1 MKNLVIVESPTKAKT
16 ISKFLGKNFIVK
28 SSFGHVRDLPKS
40 KLGVDLQH
48 DFEPQYIVS
57 RDKSKV
63 AKELKD
69 AAKKADGVLFATDED
84 REGEAISWHLA
95 AILGIDPAKAQR
107 IVFHEITKNAIIHAI
122 ENPRPLDLKMVDAQ
136 QARRVLDRLVGYELS
151 PFLWRKVA
159 RGLSA
164 GRVQSVAVRL
174 IVERE
179 REIKDFKAEEYWSV
193 EGVFNTPDTETLSA
207 KLHARAGKK
216 IDKLDIKNKSD
227 VDAILAELEKT
238 TYTIETVEEKKTK
251 RLPSPPFTTSTL
263 QQEANSH
270 LGFSAKQTMRLAQQL
285 YEGIELGSDGSVGLI
300 TYMRTDAV
308 NLSEKFLTESKELIG
323 SQYGKSY
330 QLNAPRMYNNK
341 SKNAQEAHEAIRPT
355 DVSRTPESVEPFLDR
370 SQFKLY
376 DLIWRRALATQM
388 APAELNATTITIT
401 SGADYT
407 FRANG
412 QTIVFDG
419 FLKLYPDRAKE
430 NLLPKVKTNETLTCL
445 ELKPEQHFT
454 EPPARYSD
462 ATLVKAMENYGIG
475 RPSTYAPTIST
486 IEDRGYIER
495 DEKKRFAPKDIA
507 YIVNDLLV
515 EHFHHVV
522 DFQFTAE
529 MENSLDE
536 IAHGKKQ
543 WRPVIAGFWQPFKE
557 NLDKKEKEISK
568 QALTEEQS
576 DEKCEKCGSPMIIK
590 TGRFGKFLACT
601 NYPEC
606 KTTKSMNP
614 EEAKQQQAV
623 EEANE
628 KCEKCGEP
636 MTLRRGRFGPFLG
649 CSGYPKC
656 KNIKNIEIK
665 MNMNCPKCGKG
676 DIVQRRS
683 KRGKP
688 FYGCNKYPDCDF
700 ALWEKP
706 TGEFC
711 PTCKQPLVFAAKG
724 IIKCSNKECSYKKE
738 SEESPP
744 AEAPVIKE

>member
-207 KLHARAGKK
+207 KLYARAGKK

-330 QLNAPRMYNNK
+330 QLNAPRIYNNK

-376 DLIWRRALATQM
+376 DLIWRRAVATQM

-515 EHFHHVV
+515 EHFHHIV

-623 EEANE
+623 EDANE

-738 SEESPP
+738 SEESSPT
-744 AEAPVIKE
+744 EAPVITE